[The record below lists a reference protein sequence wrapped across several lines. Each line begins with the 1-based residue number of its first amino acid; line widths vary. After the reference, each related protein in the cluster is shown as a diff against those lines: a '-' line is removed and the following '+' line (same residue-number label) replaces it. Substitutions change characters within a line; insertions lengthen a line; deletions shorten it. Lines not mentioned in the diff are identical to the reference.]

1 MAKAKKI
8 KIFLIVSCAF
18 LISIV
23 IAFYA
28 WSLFYYKASRDAI
41 SGLKSNE
48 FVNVS
53 VDKTI
58 MFSPV
63 TISAPIGFIFY
74 PGGKVDEKAYSYI
87 GQGIAEKGLYV
98 FIVQMPLRLAVF
110 NPNAANTVIK
120 ENPEINNWVIGG
132 HSLGGS
138 MAASFAFNNPEA
150 ISGLVLLASYPAGS
164 DDLSKSGIRVISFT
178 GTNDGVLNKES
189 FKSSGKLLPGNTIM
203 VSIPGGNHSQFGDY
217 GFQSGDN
224 KAEISI
230 EQQHKIVVDSIL
242 QLLNDLQ

>member
-8 KIFLIVSCAF
+8 KIFFIVFSAF
-18 LISIV
+18 LISII

-28 WSLFYYKASRDAI
+28 WSLFYYKASQDAI
-41 SGLKSNE
+41 SGLKSNTS
-48 FVNVS
+48 VNVT

-58 MFSPV
+58 IFSPV
-63 TISAPIGFIFY
+63 TLTAPVGFIFY

-87 GQGIAEKGLYV
+87 GQGIAEKGFYV

-110 NPNAANTVIK
+110 DPNAADTVIK
-120 ENPEINNWVIGG
+120 ENPEIKNWVIGG

-138 MAASFAFNNPEA
+138 MAASFAFNNPER

-164 DDLSKSGIRVISFT
+164 NDLSKSGIRVISVT
-178 GTNDGVLNKES
+178 GTNDGVLNKKS
-189 FKSSGKLLPGNTIM
+189 FISSEKLLPGNTIT

-217 GFQSGDN
+217 GVQSGDN

-230 EQQHKIVVDSIL
+230 EQQHRIVVENIL
-242 QLLNDLQ
+242 KLLSGLQ

>member
-8 KIFLIVSCAF
+8 KIFFIAFCAF
-18 LISIV
+18 LISII

-28 WSLFYYKASRDAI
+28 WSLFYYKASQDAL
-41 SGLKSNE
+41 SGLKSDE
-48 FVNVS
+48 LVNVF

-58 MFSPV
+58 TFSPV
-63 TISAPIGFIFY
+63 TLSAPNGFIFY

-87 GQGIAEKGLYV
+87 GQGIAEKGFYV
-98 FIVQMPLRLAVF
+98 FIIQMPLRLAVF
-110 NPNAANTVIK
+110 NPSAANTVIK
-120 ENPEINNWVIGG
+120 ENPEIKNWVVGG

-150 ISGLVLLASYPAGS
+150 IRGLVLLASYPAGS
-164 DDLSKSGIRVISFT
+164 DDLSKSGIRVISIT

-189 FKSSGKLLPGNTIM
+189 FKTSVKLLPGNTTM